1 MFQCESDGG
10 DCGKALVQSRSIR
23 TADEIELVQDLK
35 DPSREQVFTI
45 LFRIFVKLKE
55 VEERR
60 GS

>member
-1 MFQCESDGG
+1 MVGIVGRLWYKD
-10 DCGKALVQSRSIR
+10 RSIR